1 VDGGKALL
9 EGGERRD
16 AIGIHGVAL
25 DVEETELASEF
36 VLRGEEGE
44 GGGRNEEAAQE
55 GRREGGQEEGGRR

>member
-36 VLRGEEGE
+36 VLRSEEGE
-44 GGGRNEEAAQE
+44 GEEE
-55 GRREGGQEEGGRR
+55 RGERREERGEEG